1 MSSSAT
7 HYLDKEEE
15 LRVEVKLGTSVVVTL
30 TDGTAEIF
38 GAELPKGTPVD
49 LPGGKHAIFSWHGAT
64 IEMLGEPEHCYV
76 AGETPMVE
84 YANVEG
90 VMEARRREAAASD
103 GAGPSGGEGP
113 RVALVGPTDVGKS
126 TLSKIMCNYAV
137 RKGWNPLFVD
147 LDLGQGGITCPAT
160 VGAVPIDRPIDV
172 ADGLPLE
179 MPLVYFHGDVSPGNN
194 PDLYKFLV
202 ERVGECSTLGTA
214 PTPPRAPPA
223 WWSTPWDGWTA
234 LDTNCCCTRWTR

>member
-1 MSSSAT
+1 M
-7 HYLDKEEE
+7 
-15 LRVEVKLGTSVVVTL
+15 EVKLGTSVVVTL

-137 RKGWNPLFVD
+137 RKGWNPL
-147 LDLGQGGITCPAT
+147 LRRPRPRPRRHH
-160 VGAVPIDRPIDV
+160 VPRHRRRRSHRPTHRRRRRTAPRDASRV
-172 ADGLPLE
+172 LPRRRQPRKQPGL
-179 MPLVYFHGDVSPGNN
+179 VQIS
-194 PDLYKFLV
+194 
-202 ERVGECSTLGTA
+202 RRARRRRCSTLGTA